1 MQQTILRLES
11 LCEEAI
17 KDRSNLNELFQSA
30 RPRLLRIINLRSPPQ
45 LNQRVDSEDV
55 LQETFVR
62 ATQRFNEFANERRVP
77 VFVWLR
83 GLALERLVEF
93 KRQHLGA
100 AKRDLGREVSMRQW
114 LNETSLEMTRR
125 WAMNAKSPSQ
135 IVSDRQRSEDLKRAL
150 EWLPENYREV
160 LVLRF
165 FESLS
170 VAETAVALDCSI
182 ANAKVLQFR
191 ALKKLNQIL
200 RDKIGWD
207 SADRQEDSQ

>member
-1 MQQTILRLES
+1 MQQTIERLEF
-11 LCEEAI
+11 LCDEAT
-17 KDRSNLNELFQSA
+17 KDRSSLNELFERA
-30 RPRLLRIINLRSPPQ
+30 RPRLLRIINLRSPSQ
-45 LNQRVDSEDV
+45 LNQRVDAEDV
-55 LQETFVR
+55 LQETFAR
-62 ATQRFNEFANERRVP
+62 ATERFDEFVRERRVP

-93 KRQHLGA
+93 KRKHLGA
-100 AKRDLGREVSMRQW
+100 AKRDAGREVSMRQW
-114 LNETSLEMTRR
+114 LCETSLEMTRR
-125 WAMNAKSPSQ
+125 WSMNAKSPSR

-170 VAETAVALDCSI
+170 VSETAVALNCSV

-191 ALKKLNQIL
+191 ALKKLNEIL
-200 RDKIGWD
+200 RDKIGWK
-207 SADRQEDSQ
+207 SADRLEDSQ